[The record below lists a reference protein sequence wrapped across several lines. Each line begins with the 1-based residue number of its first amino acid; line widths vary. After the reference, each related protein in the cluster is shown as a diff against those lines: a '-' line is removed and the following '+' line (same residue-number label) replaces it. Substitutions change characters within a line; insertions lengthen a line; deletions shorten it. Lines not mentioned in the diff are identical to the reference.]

1 MTAVNLNAWLDCNN
15 EMDMDSFIQQ
25 FDNDRALRAF
35 AILNAKSVL
44 EHLVD
49 TYCQFGFRR
58 RQWSLCRLQFLEPGT
73 IADGVFDGAGGAN
86 IATFNLEIVPE
97 PTSGLILL
105 TLIPIVY
112 CRRVR

>member
-1 MTAVNLNAWLDCNN
+1 MPNPFSNTSSTLIVNLVSDGVSGVFAGFNFAPFTLDPN
-15 EMDMDSFIQQ
+15 E
-25 FDNDRALRAF
+25 
-35 AILNAKSVL
+35 
-44 EHLVD
+44 
-49 TYCQFGFRR
+49 
-58 RQWSLCRLQFLEPGT
+58 LQFLEPGT
-73 IADGVFDGAGGAN
+73 FADGVFDGAGGAN